1 MNTTRLC
8 VTIALFLCCVGV
20 AYAADDWQARIHAQK
35 SPALIEWLGDWD
47 RVPND
52 LRDRDDAQYAI
63 CHELQTRGE
72 VDFLLA
78 TLATSTNSYG
88 RSVLVSG
95 VLYGIDDKRIQKAF
109 LSRLS
114 EEEDEESYYV
124 ANYLAKRGVTEAL
137 DVLNRHY
144 YQYPV
149 SSVQWSV
156 TASLFGKY
164 KYRGAASNLVESLDA
179 ASLNLAG
186 AACDSLQKIFPD
198 SPRHFN
204 GPTAA
209 RVYFA
214 KRVDEESNVHPR
226 SHSNVER

>member
-1 MNTTRLC
+1 MNTTRLY
-8 VTIALFLCCVGV
+8 VAVAVFLCCVG
-20 AYAADDWQARIHAQK
+20 AACAADDWEARIHAQK
-35 SPALIEWLGDWD
+35 SPDLIEWLGDWD
-47 RVPND
+47 RVPNE

-63 CHELQTRGE
+63 CHELQARRE

-95 VLYGIDDKRIQKAF
+95 VLYGIDDQRIQTAF

-124 ANYLAKRGVTEAL
+124 ANYLAKRGITKAL

-144 YQYPV
+144 FQYPV

-164 KYRGAASNLVESLDA
+164 KYRSAASNLVESLDA

-186 AACDSLQKIFPD
+186 AACDSLQMLFPD
-198 SPRHFN
+198 SPRHFDS
-204 GPTAA
+204 PKAA
-209 RVYFA
+209 RIY
-214 KRVDEESNVHPR
+214 
-226 SHSNVER
+226 